1 MMMVHYLHLELT
13 FTAEGQSKSAQLQ
26 LCTCISPA
34 GLIGNARHMQDQW
47 TKKAFEQPSHIRA
60 RARTYRM
67 VL

>member
-1 MMMVHYLHLELT
+1 MMMVHSLHLELA
-13 FTAEGQSKSAQLQ
+13 FMAEGQSESAQLR
-26 LCTCISPA
+26 LYTCISPA

-60 RARTYRM
+60 RARTYRV